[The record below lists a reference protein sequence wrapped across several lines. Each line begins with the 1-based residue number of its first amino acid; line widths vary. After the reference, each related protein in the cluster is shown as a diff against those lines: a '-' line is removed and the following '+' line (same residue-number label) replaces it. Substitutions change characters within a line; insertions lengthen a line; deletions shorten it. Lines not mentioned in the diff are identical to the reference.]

1 MRTEYKTIKVIPIS
15 REVGAEISGADI
27 AAGISNQQFAEIRQ
41 AYIDHGVIFFRD
53 QVITPDQHIEFARRW
68 GEINC
73 HLNRS
78 MQHMS

>member
-1 MRTEYKTIKVIPIS
+1 MRTEYKTIKVIPVS

-78 MQHMS
+78 MQHMR